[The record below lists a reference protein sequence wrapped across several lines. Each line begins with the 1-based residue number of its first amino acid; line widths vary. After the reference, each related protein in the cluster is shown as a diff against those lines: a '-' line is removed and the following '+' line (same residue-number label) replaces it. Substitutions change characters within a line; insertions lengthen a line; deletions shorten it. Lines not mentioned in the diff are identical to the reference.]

1 MVRGVR
7 SERKHVNQPDRPQ
20 SGADSLLRK
29 LHERPNLPLAQWLRA
44 PAHVHYKAFRMS
56 DPPTQRPA
64 SRAEFQ
70 SLLERFKVPVETTE
84 LREKFGYGVKE
95 AEHGDRLIL
104 IWQAHTE
111 YYNYQF
117 WHVPSKGNSGVT
129 FGPLVFPEYE
139 FSMSPLGSVVCNLD
153 MLLTVDDLPIRGELR
168 ALLPGPVLYG
178 SRILNEQT
186 SIVTSFT
193 PDTQGRERY
202 WVGVGPSQG
211 DPSRLKDIVDAI
223 VRIETYYHLLLMQK
237 PLFSAAI
244 DQAYKFEQVHLR
256 QREIIT
262 SHIAHADSQTLQRW
276 LNTLTQDLLKTN
288 RMAGKLHF
296 ELSASLPYDRIVH
309 STLASLAEKPLDSYR
324 PTSDYVLGGITGV
337 AEGYQQLLQRID
349 TLRGGFEGIIT
360 IIRTRI
366 DLILESQN
374 LALLQSVDK
383 TTKSQVLLQ
392 HTVEGLSVIVIAYYL
407 AGLSGYVFKGLQ
419 EVGWLKNANIAS
431 AIFVPIAIGL
441 AFLITTVSKK
451 FLHKKLAP
459 EQPPQN
465 GEKRQGE
472 QDADS

>member
-1 MVRGVR
+1 MSRR
-7 SERKHVNQPDRPQ
+7 EPE
-20 SGADSLLRK
+20 AFLRK
-29 LHERPNLPLAQWLRA
+29 LHERPHQPIGKWLRA

-64 SRAEFQ
+64 SRSEFQ
-70 SLLERFKVPVETTE
+70 SLLGHLKVPAETTN
-84 LREKFGYGVKE
+84 LRENFGYGVKE
-95 AEHGDRLIL
+95 SEGGDRLIL

-111 YYNYQF
+111 YYNYQL
-117 WHVPSKGNSGVT
+117 WHVPSQATGAVT
-129 FGPLVFPEYE
+129 FGSLAFPDYT
-139 FSMSPLGSVVCNLD
+139 FPVQPLGSAVCRLD
-153 MLLTVDDLPIRGELR
+153 ILLTTGMLPPRSELR

-193 PDTQGRERY
+193 PDEQGRERY

-324 PTSDYVLGGITGV
+324 PTSDYVLSGITGV

-383 TTKSQVLLQ
+383 TTKSQVMLQ

-407 AGLSGYVFKGLQ
+407 AGLAGYVFKGLS
-419 EVGWLKNANIAS
+419 ELGWLGNANLAS
-431 AIFVPIAIGL
+431 AVFVPVAIGL
-441 AFLITTVSKK
+441 AFAITTFSKK
-451 FLHKKLAP
+451 YLHKKFEGEQQASNAEKP
-459 EQPPQN
+459 EQ
-465 GEKRQGE
+465 ER
-472 QDADS
+472 